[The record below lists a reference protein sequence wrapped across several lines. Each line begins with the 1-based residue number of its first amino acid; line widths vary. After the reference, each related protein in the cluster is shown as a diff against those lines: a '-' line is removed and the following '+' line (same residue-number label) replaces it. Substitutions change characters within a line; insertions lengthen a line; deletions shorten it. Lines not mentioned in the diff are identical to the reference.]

1 MRDRDRVCV
10 VHTPETAAPIKRA
23 GTTSVIE
30 MSSSET
36 ILRAP
41 VVVSPHRRGG
51 QRRYSK
57 CVSAKQ
63 KSARYFLYYS
73 SLARSRPR
81 NLGACSRL
89 AGSSND
95 PGIVERGD

>member
-1 MRDRDRVCV
+1 MYIYTLYIHTYIHIYICDVLNIYASQRVCV

-23 GTTSVIE
+23 GTSFIE

-36 ILRAP
+36 VLRAS
-41 VVVSPHRRGG
+41 VVVSPHRRGS

-63 KSARYFLYYS
+63 SARIFLTNLVYS
-73 SLARSRPR
+73 NGSLG
-81 NLGACSRL
+81 N
-89 AGSSND
+89 
-95 PGIVERGD
+95 V

>member
-1 MRDRDRVCV
+1 MYKRGERVCV

-30 MSSSET
+30 VSSGET
-36 ILRAP
+36 VLRAS
-41 VVVSPHRRGG
+41 VVVSPHRWGG

-63 KSARYFLYYS
+63 SARYFLYYS
-73 SLARSRPR
+73 SLASMSR
-81 NLGACSRL
+81 LQARL
-89 AGSSND
+89 AGSSSD
-95 PGIVERGD
+95 LGEPLTRR